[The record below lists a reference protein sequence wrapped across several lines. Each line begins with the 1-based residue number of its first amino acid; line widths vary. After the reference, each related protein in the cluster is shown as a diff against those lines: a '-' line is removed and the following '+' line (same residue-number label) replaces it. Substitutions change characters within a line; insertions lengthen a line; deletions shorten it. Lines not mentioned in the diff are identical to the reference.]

1 MLRISLKGA
10 TDQEMHR
17 RMGDLH
23 LALVAEKEVVTGHA
37 QWRNP
42 DLKAR
47 WGAIHA
53 PGVE

>member
-1 MLRISLKGA
+1 
-10 TDQEMHR
+10 
-17 RMGDLH
+17 MGDLH
-23 LALVAEKEVVTGHA
+23 FTLVSEKEVVADRA

-53 PGVE
+53 SGAEGADAAT